1 MGIMSVTYGCS
12 ISKRN
17 DEPRSK
23 NAGSIFELGNSSE
36 KVKIHGEE

>member
-17 DEPRSK
+17 DEHGSK
-23 NAGSIFELGNSSE
+23 NAGSVLGFGNRSE
-36 KVKIHGEE
+36 KVKDT